1 MWLDRLTGEQCRQLP
16 PVIEPGRYQL
26 AASGPVFNGHTPAF
40 SGVLVSDGG
49 ELCQLGSEM
58 RSFVMPQ
65 HAQARAC
72 K

>member
-40 SGVLVSDGG
+40 FRCTG
-49 ELCQLGSEM
+49 E
-58 RSFVMPQ
+58 
-65 HAQARAC
+65 
-72 K
+72 